1 MINSV
6 RPLARTRV
14 RMLGGAL
21 VVVLASVV
29 VGGCATAVPTGPPK
43 ELSVNVFPGG
53 FNWPIWA
60 AQEQGFFQKN
70 GVVVN
75 ITPTPNS
82 VSQLTGLITGKFDI
96 AMTAIDNLVAYRE
109 SQGEAPMVGHDL
121 VAVMG
126 GDQGFLRLVVQPEIK
141 TFMDLTGKT
150 LSVDA
155 RTTGYAFVLYEL
167 LARNGLREPAY
178 LVERA
183 GGVVQRYQALVDKK
197 HAGTMLI
204 SPFEVQ
210 AATRGM
216 NVLASATATLGAYQG
231 LVAGV
236 RSSWAARNREALIGY
251 IRGYTEGVEW
261 LYNAANRN
269 EALAIFQRNVTNS
282 TMQQSETAYRV
293 LLDPNEGFQRRGE
306 INLAGIKSV
315 LDLRSRWSVAK
326 TPLSDVNKYY
336 DPSYYKAAMAR

>member
-1 MINSV
+1 MAMILGNE
-6 RPLARTRV
+6 ARRRWLTTIIAGAGAA
-14 RMLGGAL
+14 LGAC
-21 VVVLASVV
+21 AS
-29 VGGCATAVPTGPPK
+29 APPPGPPQD
-43 ELSVNVFPGG
+43 LAVNVFPGG

-60 AQEQGFFQKN
+60 AQAQGSFARN
-70 GVVVN
+70 GVAVN
-75 ITPTPNS
+75 ITATPNS

-141 TFMDLTGKT
+141 RYADLQGKT

-167 LARNGLREPAY
+167 LARNGLREPDY
-178 LVERA
+178 QVESA
-183 GGVVQRYQALVDKK
+183 GGVVQRFQALVDRK

-210 AATRGM
+210 AAARGM
-216 NVLASATATLGAYQG
+216 NQLQNATAALGAYQG

-236 RSSWAARNREALIGY
+236 RASWAARNRVALIGY
-251 IRGYTEGVEW
+251 IRGYVDGVEW
-261 LYNAANRN
+261 LYDPANRAA
-269 EALAIFQRNVTNS
+269 ALAIFQKNVPSATVP
-282 TMQQSETAYRV
+282 QSETAYRI
-293 LLDPNEGFQRRGE
+293 LLDQNEGFQRRAA
-306 INLAGIKSV
+306 INLAGVKTV
-315 LDLRSRWSVAK
+315 LDLRSRWATEKKVL
-326 TPLSDVNKYY
+326 TDVSKYY
-336 DPSYYKAAMAR
+336 DPVYYDAAMRRR